1 MVKGIL
7 ISPFLRDG
15 GRFFAPLLFV
25 AAAAII
31 TPVDKIAERLGRK
44 CSILI
49 DAYSLITI
57 RAADGSSHGLVFI
70 HSG

>member
-1 MVKGIL
+1 MEKGIL

-15 GRFFAPLLFV
+15 GRFFAPLLGG

-49 DAYSLITI
+49 DAHSLITI

>member
-1 MVKGIL
+1 ML
-7 ISPFLRDG
+7 
-15 GRFFAPLLFV
+15 PLLGG

-57 RAADGSSHGLVFI
+57 RAADGSSHGFVFI
-70 HSG
+70 HCG